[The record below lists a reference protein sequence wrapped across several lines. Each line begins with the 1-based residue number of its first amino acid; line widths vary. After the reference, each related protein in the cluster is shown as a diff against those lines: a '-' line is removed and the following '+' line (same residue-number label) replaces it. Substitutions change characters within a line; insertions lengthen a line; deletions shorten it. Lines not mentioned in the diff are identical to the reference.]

1 METPIVFLIFKRPD
15 ATQKVFDA
23 IRQVKPRKLLVVADG
38 PRHDRVGEVEQC
50 IATRKILDQVDWD
63 CEVLENYSEIN
74 LGCARRVSSGLDWAF
89 DIVDEAIILEDDCVP
104 NPTFF
109 PFCAELLARYR
120 HDSRIASISGQNVQ
134 FGRKRNSYS
143 YYFSHFNHCWGW
155 ATWKRAWQHF
165 DFDMKRWPEIRDS
178 GFLLDVLREPGAVKG
193 WSRIFQRLYDGTSR
207 QDSWAQRWTFACW
220 IQSGLCILAN
230 ENLITNI
237 GSSSEGTNGMSRGN
251 PYDRMPTKA
260 VQLPLHHPP
269 FIIRDTQADSFTS
282 RTLFNFSLSRRLK
295 LKVVRRFNNLSN
307 RIYTLKGT

>member
-1 METPIVFLIFKRPD
+1 METPIIFLIFKRPD
-15 ATQKVFDA
+15 ATQTVFDA
-23 IRQVKPRKLLVVADG
+23 IRQVKPRRLLVVADG
-38 PRHDRVGEVEQC
+38 PRHDRDGEAEQC
-50 IATRKILDQVDWD
+50 IATRKILDQVDWE
-63 CEVLENYSEIN
+63 CEVFKNYSEIN

-104 NPTFF
+104 HPTFF

-143 YYFSHFNHCWGW
+143 YYFSYFNHCWGW

-165 DFDMKRWPEIRDS
+165 DFDMKLWPEIRDS
-178 GFLLDVLREPGAVKG
+178 GFLFDVLREPGAVKG
-193 WSRIFQRLYDGTSR
+193 WSSIFQHLYDGTSR
-207 QDSWAQRWTFACW
+207 QDSWAQRWTFTCW

-260 VQLPLHHPP
+260 VQLPLYHPP
-269 FIIRDTQADSFTS
+269 FVIRDTQADSFTS
-282 RTLFNFSLSRRLK
+282 RTLFNFSLSRRLR
-295 LKVVRRFNNLSN
+295 LKVVRRLNNLY
-307 RIYTLKGT
+307 RGIYTLKGT